1 MTTAYLGLGSN
12 EGERQTHLQAAVDGL
27 QGTPEVGVEAASP
40 VYETE
45 AHTTTPDETQPAFLN
60 AVLEVSVEC
69 RAERLLTR
77 AHALERA
84 EGRVRPAPERWAPR
98 PLDIDLLVVGPRTCQ
113 TDRLTLP
120 HPRLADRRFV
130 LRPWADLAPD
140 FVVPPPFGATVRALL
155 EACPDDTA
163 VRRTDRRLLVSGR
176 APGADA
182 HEGDTHE

>member
-12 EGERQTHLQAAVDGL
+12 EGGRQTHLQAAVDGL
-27 QGTPEVGVEAASP
+27 QGAPGVQVGAASP

-45 AHTTTPDETQPAFLN
+45 AHTTAPDQTQPAFLN
-60 AVLEVSVEC
+60 AVLEVAVEC
-69 RAERLLTR
+69 RGERLLTQ

-84 EGRVRPAPERWAPR
+84 EGRVRTTAERWAPR
-98 PLDIDLLVVGPRTCQ
+98 PLDIDVLVVGQRTCQ

-140 FVVPPPFGATVRALL
+140 YAVPPPFGATVRTLL

-163 VRRTDRRLLVSGR
+163 VRRTDRRLLVSDG

-182 HEGDTHE
+182 HE